1 MRQLFPNPGEVDH
14 GVLAADGYLFVRYRR
29 Q

>member
-1 MRQLFPNPGEVDH
+1 MRQLFPNPGDVDP
-14 GVLAADGYLFVRYRR
+14 GVLAADGYLFLRYRR